1 MPDQD
6 PPIPYKNQ
14 NNAWF
19 DREVTIWW
27 ITKVFWPWHK
37 KTHGDVCELLLLDNC
52 SSHKGLDDN
61 RMTKKFV
68 IIFFPPNVT
77 NENQPADMGIIAAMK
92 VGYRTHM
99 LSIILDIF
107 DEPDGYNN
115 AEAARA
121 RRPRGC
127 KGIHYGGKL
136 TVLDAMN
143 LLL

>member
-1 MPDQD
+1 M
-6 PPIPYKNQ
+6 
-14 NNAWF
+14 
-19 DREVTIWW
+19 
-27 ITKVFWPWHK
+27 FWPWHK

-77 NENQPADMGIIAAMK
+77 NENQPADMGIVAAMK

-107 DEPDGYNN
+107 HEPDGYKN
-115 AEAARA
+115 AEVARA

-127 KGIHYGGKL
+127 KGVHYGGKA
-136 TVLDAMN
+136 TILDAMSF
-143 LLL
+143 LLEVWEHDAKYATREAVMR